1 MTSAESGAAHDI
13 MPDKIDFDEC
23 CRIILNDW
31 RWRQSDIAPPLR
43 EYKQK
48 LLALLNQEFGIEWH
62 DDLSETARHETLP
75 ALTATMPEDYAGLVS
90 PFDRWIEYSP
100 VPGETEILDRYR
112 DRFAL
117 AEAAIKQRWIGLFRD
132 LLLLH
137 WPEAAHR
144 TTSWARLTDLGLS
157 EPVDEIDFI

>member
-48 LLALLNQEFGIEWH
+48 
-62 DDLSETARHETLP
+62 T
-75 ALTATMPEDYAGLVS
+75 
-90 PFDRWIEYSP
+90 
-100 VPGETEILDRYR
+100 
-112 DRFAL
+112 
-117 AEAAIKQRWIGLFRD
+117 FRK
-132 LLLLH
+132 LQGMKLC
-137 WPEAAHR
+137 P
-144 TTSWARLTDLGLS
+144 
-157 EPVDEIDFI
+157 P